1 MAPMA
6 TRNPK
11 SAVRP
16 PLLPAGLEAKV
27 LDDLDG
33 ADLDRCRLEA
43 CEFAKRHAE
52 NVRFDAVH
60 IVGGSWNETQVTQL
74 RWLDVLCERCD
85 LSLLEWP
92 KVKWTRVELRD
103 CRLSGAKLLEGEL
116 DHVRFI
122 ECQLEYATFSATRFR
137 QASFERCRLQEA
149 AFVGA
154 DLTGT
159 TFVGCDLR
167 GVDFSKAKLQ
177 GVDVRSSTLK
187 EVSVGA
193 GDVRGLVVN
202 KEQASVLAQ
211 LFGLVVRE
219 AEG

>member
-1 MAPMA
+1 MA
-6 TRNPK
+6 TRAAK

-16 PLLPAGLEAKV
+16 PLLPKDLEAKV

-33 ADLDRCRLEA
+33 VEIERCRLEA
-43 CEFAKRHAE
+43 CELASSRAD

-60 IVGGSWNETQVTQL
+60 IVGGSWSETQLTQL

-92 KVKWTRVELRD
+92 KAKWTRVEMRD
-103 CRLSGAKLLEGEL
+103 CRLSGAKLLEAEL

-122 ECQLEYATFSATRFR
+122 ECQLEYAIFSATRFR
-137 QASFERCRLQEA
+137 QVSFERCRLQEA

-159 TFVGCDLR
+159 TFIGCELR
-167 GVDFSKAKLQ
+167 GVDFTKAKLQ
-177 GVDVRSSTLK
+177 GADVRSSTLQQ
-187 EVSVGA
+187 VSVGA

-219 AEG
+219 TEG